1 MLSNEGLSQPQCGEE
16 GRRGEK
22 KAINQ
27 IQNIMGI
34 WEVEASGYD
43 FSSALNNFLKP

>member
-1 MLSNEGLSQPQCGEE
+1 MLSKEGLSQPQCGEE

-22 KAINQ
+22 AINQ
-27 IQNIMGI
+27 IQRIMGI